1 MYQEIKNSITKIV
14 PRKLLF
20 QQEENLRK
28 LFSIFYSGTT
38 YQCSV
43 CNKNLNKFIT
53 TINNDRLCPNCGSL
67 ERNRRLWLLLE
78 REFLVPNST
87 ILDFSPS
94 RCLYRKLKKIK
105 DINYQSTDL
114 SGDFIADYQYDIT
127 NLKIEDNKFDLVIC
141 YHILEHIK
149 DDSKAMNE
157 LYRVLKLGGKALIQT
172 PFKEGAIYENDA
184 ITAEKERLE
193 HFGQEDHVRIY
204 SVSGLQE
211 RLENAGFLVEAR
223 HYLSDET
230 HFGLSTEETIL
241 VLTKPLNF

>member
-172 PFKEGAIYENDA
+172 PFKDGAIYENNSIVSKKD
-184 ITAEKERLE
+184 RLE

-204 SVSGLQE
+204 SVAGLKQ
-211 RLENAGFLVEAR
+211 RLENCGFLVEVIQNFN
-223 HYLSDET
+223 DNPK
-230 HFGLSTEETIL
+230 FGLNKDEIIL
-241 VLTKPLNF
+241 IITKPSNL